1 MILMQPK
8 KVANLIIGSKKPDY
22 VDSIGETKVSMSP
35 EVEEDNSIGL
45 EAASSAI
52 ISAVEAKDSQK
63 LMLALKNF
71 MYLCEESEEEAE

>member
-35 EVEEDNSIGL
+35 EVEEDNSYIANFCSVHNYL
-45 EAASSAI
+45 TR
-52 ISAVEAKDSQK
+52 AV
-63 LMLALKNF
+63 
-71 MYLCEESEEEAE
+71 